1 MFERICLT
9 WQVGRAMVTYKIDAN
24 ERLIRTQCIGPVT
37 LAEVVAHFQELA
49 ADPACPNFLDVL
61 LDLRTI
67 DSLPHSG
74 QLEAVTRAVRKV
86 QSKVRFGVCAI
97 VVERDAVSACSAC
110 LKSWLRTTSPP
121 SASSVP
127 PPKPKPGWPPKD
139 CRQNRP
145 FDLRPTAE
153 TSG

>member
-9 WQVGRAMVTYKIDAN
+9 WQVVRAMVTYKIDQN
-24 ERLIRTQCIGPVT
+24 ERLIRTQCTGPVT

-49 ADPACPNFLDVL
+49 ADPACPSFLNVL

-86 QSKVRFGVCAI
+86 QSKVRFGLCAI
-97 VVERDAVSACSAC
+97 VVDRDAAFGVFRMFEVMAHDHFTAI
-110 LKSWLRTTSPP
+110 RVFR
-121 SASSVP
+121 SASE
-127 PPKPKPGWPPKD
+127 
-139 CRQNRP
+139 
-145 FDLRPTAE
+145 AE
-153 TSG
+153 AWLASQRLPVK

>member
-9 WQVGRAMVTYKIDAN
+9 WQAGQAMVTYQIDAK
-24 ERLIRTQCIGPVT
+24 ERLIRTQCTGHVT

-49 ADPACPNFLDVL
+49 ADPACPNFLNVL

-67 DSLPHSG
+67 DSLPNSG

-97 VVERDAVSACSAC
+97 AAERDAVFGMFRVFEVMAQDYFTAIRVFRSAAEAEA
-110 LKSWLRTTSPP
+110 WLAHQRFPE
-121 SASSVP
+121 
-127 PPKPKPGWPPKD
+127 KKD
-139 CRQNRP
+139 V
-145 FDLRPTAE
+145 
-153 TSG
+153 